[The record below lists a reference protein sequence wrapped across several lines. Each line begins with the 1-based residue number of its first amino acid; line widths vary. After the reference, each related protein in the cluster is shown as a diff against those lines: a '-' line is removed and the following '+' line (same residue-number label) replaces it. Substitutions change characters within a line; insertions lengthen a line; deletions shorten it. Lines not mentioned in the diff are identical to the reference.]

1 MIEIKKAD
9 AFGHC
14 NSCNKGA
21 ELMLSIGL
29 HDEGGHRMG
38 IVLCNDCL
46 RKLGK
51 QIRELPNE

>member
-9 AFGHC
+9 MSNSC
-14 NSCNKGA
+14 NSCNMEA
-21 ELMLSIGL
+21 ELTLSVGL
-29 HDEGGHRMG
+29 HDEGGHRMV
-38 IVLCNDCL
+38 ITLCNDCL